1 MVVIAFSRT
10 LVMTV
15 HLSLGHSAICWQLES
30 WVFPRKN
37 PTCNKSQD
45 TATVIGVTNGSFF
58 QAKHKAVTLLFT
70 NTRKR
75 ADQML
80 GVLNHL
86 SELWCFGD
94 VRLHNSIYQRDIELH
109 AAIFCLSSG
118 SEVELDRLS
127 RALGHRPSNPYP
139 IILTEK
145 PLRKGFVA
153 DWHIGLRLQ
162 VIQLI
167 KSSS

>member
-58 QAKHKAVTLLFT
+58 RAKHKAVTLLFT
-70 NTRKR
+70 NTWKR

-127 RALGHRPSNPYP
+127 RALGPVQSVSHNPHWKAPPEGFCGRLAHRPKITSYP
-139 IILTEK
+139 IDQI
-145 PLRKGFVA
+145 
-153 DWHIGLRLQ
+153 
-162 VIQLI
+162 
-167 KSSS
+167 

>member
-10 LVMTV
+10 LVMTA

-30 WVFPRKN
+30 WAFPQKN

-45 TATVIGVTNGSFF
+45 IATVIGVTNGSFF
-58 QAKHKAVTLLFT
+58 RAKDNKAVTLLFT
-70 NTRKR
+70 NTRKC
-75 ADQML
+75 ADQMF

-118 SEVELDRLS
+118 SEVELDRRTAGSAGLWVIARPIRIPWS
-127 RALGHRPSNPYP
+127 SLRSPSGRALW
-139 IILTEK
+139 L
-145 PLRKGFVA
+145 
-153 DWHIGLRLQ
+153 IGT
-162 VIQLI
+162 
-167 KSSS
+167 